1 MQAKTPRTG
10 RRAGLKTLL
19 GLAASSLAV
28 PGHSQADWPA
38 RKPIRL
44 ILPSGAGGGADPFSR
59 LLADFL
65 GKELATQVVVE
76 NRPGANGILAAE
88 QVLHQPPDG
97 HTLLI
102 SFTAA
107 TVGNKLMRL
116 KMSHDP
122 MSDLTPIA
130 IIGGT
135 SGNLLIVH
143 PALPV
148 SNLSDLVAYS
158 KTRSDLSYGSWGIAS
173 GGHLF
178 MEYIKQQ
185 TGLRTHHVPYKSAT
199 QVVPD
204 VISGVLPV
212 AWTDSSSPI
221 AAIKSGRVRA
231 IATSSPTELPQ
242 NPGVKPLPEQGVRFD
257 ARSWYGL
264 FGPRGLPEP
273 IVNRLNT
280 LVNRWTELDETT
292 HFMAERQNAPKGL
305 VLSPQEFAQL
315 MQRDIVAWG
324 ELIKAAGIEPS

>member
-1 MQAKTPRTG
+1 MLAEFMSRE
-10 RRAGLKTLL
+10 L
-19 GLAASSLAV
+19 G
-28 PGHSQADWPA
+28 
-38 RKPIRL
+38 
-44 ILPSGAGGGADPFSR
+44 
-59 LLADFL
+59 
-65 GKELATQVVVE
+65 TQVVVE

-88 QVLHQPPDG
+88 QIIHQPPDG

-122 MSDLTPIA
+122 MTDLTPIA

-135 SGNLLIVH
+135 SGNLLIVN
-143 PALPV
+143 PALPIHT
-148 SNLSDLVAYS
+148 LPDLVAYS
-158 KTRSDLSYGSWGIAS
+158 KTRNDLSYGSWGIAS

-185 TGLRTHHVPYKSAT
+185 TGLRANHVPYKSAT

-204 VISGVLPV
+204 VVSGVLPIG
-212 AWTDSSSPI
+212 WTDSSSPI

-231 IATSSPTELPQ
+231 IATSAPTELPQ

-264 FGPRGLPEP
+264 YGPRALPEP
-273 IVNRLNT
+273 IVSRLNG
-280 LVNRWTELDETT
+280 LVNRWTDLDETT
-292 HFMAERQNAPKGL
+292 RFMAERQNAPKGL
-305 VLSPQEFAQL
+305 LLSPQEF
-315 MQRDIVAWG
+315 G
-324 ELIKAAGIEPS
+324 ELMKRDLIAWAELIRAAGVEPS